1 MFVRK
6 LDTTIVREV
15 EGGGQVINVE
25 TGEDCIVNETG
36 LLFLRFINEHVQD
49 VDIIV
54 QNICSSFEDIEI
66 DEVKKDFCEFLSSM
80 EKSHFVITAAK
91 REEIEEY
98 QLESLHVDITSECNE
113 RCIHCYIPNAVKNK
127 AEYISFQKF
136 CQLVD
141 DFIELGGNNIV
152 LSGGE
157 PLMHPNIIDILEY
170 CKKNG
175 LKIVVFSNL
184 TLLDEKL
191 TKVLKSENVK
201 LVQVSI
207 YSINP
212 DVHDKITKKKGSLVK
227 TLSAVELLL
236 SKGIEVQIACPIMRQ
251 NKDDVVSV
259 MRYAKEK
266 KISLRINSLIL
277 PTFDGEDSFIKSSA
291 LTLEQKKKMICDMM
305 DFDREYTKNELLEL
319 NNSSNDIYKKTKDF
333 LISSLCSAGIN
344 SCSVSVD
351 GNVCPCP
358 KWQSYR
364 LGNIYNNTL
373 SEIWYNNPL
382 LSLIRRVNKQKNYPE
397 CLKCKAIDYCKRCL
411 KLNEQTDQG
420 GLLRFSHESCEYA
433 WMTKEILEKYE
444 KKDD

>member
-15 EGGGQVINVE
+15 EGGGQVINAE

-36 LLFLRFINEHVQD
+36 LLFLRFINERVQD

-54 QNICSSFEDIEI
+54 HNICRDFEYVESED
-66 DEVKKDFCEFLSSM
+66 VKKDFCEFLLSM
-80 EKSHFVITAAK
+80 EKSHFVTTAVK
-91 REEIEEY
+91 REDIEEY
-98 QLESLHVDITSECNE
+98 KLESLHIDITSECNE
-113 RCIHCYIPNAVKNK
+113 RCIHCYIPNAVKNN
-127 AEYISFQKF
+127 AEYMSFQKF
-136 CQLVD
+136 CQLVNEFVD
-141 DFIELGGNNIV
+141 LGGNNIV
-152 LSGGE
+152 ISGGE
-157 PLMHPNIIDILEY
+157 PLMHPNIIDFLEY

-175 LKIVVFSNL
+175 LEIVVFSNL
-184 TLLDEKL
+184 TLLDERI
-191 TKVLKSENVK
+191 TKVLKSVNVK

-207 YSINP
+207 YSINR
-212 DVHDKITKKKGSLVK
+212 DVHDTITKKKGSLAK
-227 TLSAVELLL
+227 TLSAIELLL
-236 SKGIEVQIACPIMRQ
+236 SEGIDVQIACPIMQQ

-266 KISLRINSLIL
+266 KIRLRTNSLIL
-277 PTFDGEDSFIKSSA
+277 PTFDGEDSFVKTSA
-291 LTLEQKKKMICDMM
+291 LTLEQKKKMVCDMM
-305 DFDREYTKNELLEL
+305 GFDREYTKNELLEL
-319 NNSSNDIYKKTKDF
+319 NNSSNDIYQKPKDF
-333 LISSLCSAGIN
+333 LNSSLCSAGIN

-358 KWQSYR
+358 KWQSYH
-364 LGNIYNNTL
+364 LGNIYNNAL

-397 CLKCKAIDYCKRCL
+397 CLNCKAIDYCKRCL

-420 GLLRFSHESCEYA
+420 GLLRFSHECCEYA

>member
-184 TLLDEKL
+184 TLLNKKL